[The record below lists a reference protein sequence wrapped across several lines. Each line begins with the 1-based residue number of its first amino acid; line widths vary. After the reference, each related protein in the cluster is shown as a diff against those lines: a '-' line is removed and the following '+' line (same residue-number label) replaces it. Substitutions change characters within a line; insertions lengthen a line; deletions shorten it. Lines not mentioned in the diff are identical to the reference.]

1 MINFQSYPNYS
12 AFVFWILT
20 TLLLLIVLLSSPLTY
35 QTYSYPLMLSL
46 AIVILLSV
54 GIKLSSLKFLKVLVL
69 IAGIHLVMIPE
80 MIENVN
86 KSNQKHLLK
95 DSSISPTDINNLQ
108 LAIDEIRTNNNYEMF
123 QNINNFQ
130 EIDFSVNGIIHLRS
144 ITGSHTKL
152 TKMEIV
158 SSKIIILEI
167 VLNKITTT
175 PFMEV

>member
-1 MINFQSYPNYS
+1 MYSIDCAKVEAYS

-20 TLLLLIVLLSSPLTY
+20 TLLLLIVLPSSPLTY

-46 AIVILLSV
+46 AIVILLSA
-54 GIKLSSLKFLKVLVL
+54 GIKLSSLKFLKALVL
-69 IAGIHLVMIPE
+69 IAGIHLVMIPG

-108 LAIDEIRTNNNYEMF
+108 LAIDEIRTKNNYEMF

-130 EIDFSVNGIIHLRS
+130 EIDFLSLIH
-144 ITGSHTKL
+144 I
-152 TKMEIV
+152 
-158 SSKIIILEI
+158 
-167 VLNKITTT
+167 
-175 PFMEV
+175 